1 MKNTKYGFLFVFV
14 CMFIA
19 GILLNLKITKE
30 DPLKKNANNNRDSN
44 IAKYLTIIGSV
55 GMFFVVLYILVDMS
69 VKEEIKHSKHV
80 RSMKKRNIGFKFY

>member
-19 GILLNLKITKE
+19 GTLLDLKIRKE
-30 DPLKKNANNNRDSN
+30 DPFKKHVNNNRDSN
-44 IAKYLTIIGSV
+44 IAKYLTIIGLV
-55 GMFFVVLYILVDMS
+55 GMFFSVLYILIDRS
-69 VKEEIKHSKHV
+69 VNETQKHFKHV